1 MSPSISII
9 EKESHFRGS
18 PFIQHF
24 DTTHIFQF
32 YVCGDHAIYLFFPFL
47 ESMPGESQ
55 EEKKALVLRS
65 RISLTSSLLQLLRK
79 LLIKWLF
86 NIYPAIGLCAD
97 HSAASRGGVK
107 RV

>member
-32 YVCGDHAIYLFFPFL
+32 YVCGDHAIYLFFPFFG
-47 ESMPGESQ
+47 EHAGRKPGR
-55 EEKKALVLRS
+55 EEGLSASIQNFLDFFSITAIKEAVDKMAL
-65 RISLTSSLLQLLRK
+65 
-79 LLIKWLF
+79 
-86 NIYPAIGLCAD
+86 
-97 HSAASRGGVK
+97 
-107 RV
+107 